1 MEGRSKVRTM
11 WLYRGKRKPR
21 VWWMLY
27 PNLEVGSWG
36 REEKRREGKRREE
49 KGRRGEGGES
59 EGAHFVAL

>member
-36 REEKRREGKRREE
+36 REGRGREAKGREGKE
-49 KGRRGEGGES
+49 RRGGRE
-59 EGAHFVAL
+59 